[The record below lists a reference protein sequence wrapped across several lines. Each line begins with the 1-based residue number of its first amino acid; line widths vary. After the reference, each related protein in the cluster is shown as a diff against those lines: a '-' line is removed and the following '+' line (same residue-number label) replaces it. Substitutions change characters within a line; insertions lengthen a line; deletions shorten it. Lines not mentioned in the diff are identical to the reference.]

1 MTDCDQLDFF
11 AVLDGTAD
19 ASALR
24 HMEECAACR
33 EEFVRFRR
41 LAGLLETYFR
51 TVDGECPEHESLVEL
66 VLDGLDLPA
75 ERVAHL
81 EKCSGCRRLLDLLRD
96 VAPTEVVAE
105 NVALPPALAERVE
118 AFRREQLKA
127 RTLKVISRALGT
139 AEDDEKVIRL
149 RNRALD
155 DAEPYAAAAAPKDL
169 LIPGARESDETLE
182 DDNGDTR
189 EE

>member
-33 EEFVRFRR
+33 EEFGRFRR

-51 TVDGECPEHESLVEL
+51 TVEGECPEHESLVEL

-81 EKCSGCRRLLDLLRD
+81 GECSGCRRLLDLLRD
-96 VAPTEVVAE
+96 FAATEVVAE
-105 NVALPPALAERVE
+105 ETTLPRVLAERVE
-118 AFRREQLKA
+118 EFRREQLKA
-127 RTLKVISRALGT
+127 RTLKVISRAIGKS
-139 AEDDEKVIRL
+139 EDDEKVIRL
-149 RNRALD
+149 GNRALD
-155 DAEPYAAAAAPKDL
+155 GAEPYAAAAAPKDL
-169 LIPGARESDETLE
+169 LIPGGGDADETSE
-182 DDNGDTR
+182 DENGDSK